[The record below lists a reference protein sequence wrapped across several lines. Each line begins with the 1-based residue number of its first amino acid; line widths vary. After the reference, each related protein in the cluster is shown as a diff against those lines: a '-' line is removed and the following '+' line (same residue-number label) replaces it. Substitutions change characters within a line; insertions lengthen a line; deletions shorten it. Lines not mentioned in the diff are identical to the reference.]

1 MSLIKELV
9 KATGKLNIEIKG
21 PDGRVK
27 ESIYIPNLVVTAGK
41 NFIANRMKDTVS
53 GFTQKAQMSHM
64 AVGISNTAPNIAD
77 TTLAD
82 ELNRVALTTAGG
94 SVSGAVVTY
103 AATFSPGPSSAGAIV
118 EAGIFND
125 DGTPGGDML
134 CRTTFAVV
142 NKGVDDTMSITWTV
156 TIS

>member
-1 MSLIKELV
+1 MSLINELV

-21 PDGRVK
+21 PDGQVK
-27 ESIYIPNLVVTAGK
+27 ESIYIPNLVVTVGK
-41 NFIANRMKDTVS
+41 NYIANRMKDGTS
-53 GFTQKAQMSHM
+53 SFTQQNQMSHM
-64 AVGISNTAPNIAD
+64 AVGELATGAVVGD

-82 ELNRVALTTAGG
+82 ELARVALTTAGG
-94 SVSGAVVTY
+94 TVAGAVVTY
-103 AATFSPGPSSAGAIV
+103 AATFGPGTGTGAIV
-118 EAGIFND
+118 EAGIFNAASS
-125 DGTPGGDML
+125 GTML

>member
-9 KATGKLNIEIKG
+9 KATGKLNIEIIG
-21 PDGRVK
+21 PDGKVK
-27 ESIYIPNLVVTAGK
+27 ESVFIPNLVVTTGK
-41 NFIANRMKDTVS
+41 NYIANRMKNTVS
-53 GFTQKAQMSHM
+53 GFTIKNQMSHM
-64 AVGISNTAPNIAD
+64 AVGITNTSPNVAD
-77 TTLAD
+77 TTLAS

-103 AATFSPGPSSAGAIV
+103 AATFSPGSASAGAIV
-118 EAGIFND
+118 EAGIFNASSS
-125 DGTPGGDML
+125 GDML